1 MRIEDYLRL
10 VTGQI
15 RCKKACPCV
24 EKELEDHIMDQME
37 VYVKD
42 GMDEEE
48 ALDKAILEMG
58 DPVEVGVEFDRIHR
72 PQMSWGMVLAVG
84 ILGILS
90 VVLQYRLKVA
100 GNEMGLPHKQL
111 VFTVVGFLLMLGVY
125 YLDYS
130 ILGKY
135 GKQIGAVF
143 LGFMILTIPFR
154 VMVNDASTFIY
165 LGGFTI
171 SVPLAMYLYV
181 PVFGGILYAYR
192 KGGYGVLWKIALWAI
207 LPVLLV
213 FRVPSL
219 FHACFL
225 VLTLMVM
232 FTAAVRKGWYQVSEK
247 KVLSVLWT
255 GAVLMPVLVLLGG
268 NALTAYQQDR
278 LEVFLRGSSTM
289 DYISKSISEIF
300 KRSVL
305 FGESK
310 AGLAILNN
318 QIPGIYSEYVFVS
331 LVACFG
337 IVAGVLVVGVYFG
350 MIWKTLHISKE
361 QHNQLGAVVDYG
373 CSMVFAVQIIYNFL
387 QCLQVA
393 PASSVALPFLANS
406 GSGTLVFYILMGI
419 ILSVYRYKNIP
430 LNADAKKLPKVRV
443 TVE

>member
-1 MRIEDYLRL
+1 
-10 VTGQI
+10 
-15 RCKKACPCV
+15 
-24 EKELEDHIMDQME
+24 
-37 VYVKD
+37 
-42 GMDEEE
+42 
-48 ALDKAILEMG
+48 
-58 DPVEVGVEFDRIHR
+58 
-72 PQMSWGMVLAVG
+72 
-84 ILGILS
+84 
-90 VVLQYRLKVA
+90 
-100 GNEMGLPHKQL
+100 
-111 VFTVVGFLLMLGVY
+111 
-125 YLDYS
+125 
-130 ILGKY
+130 
-135 GKQIGAVF
+135 
-143 LGFMILTIPFR
+143 
-154 VMVNDASTFIY
+154 
-165 LGGFTI
+165 
-171 SVPLAMYLYV
+171 
-181 PVFGGILYAYR
+181 
-192 KGGYGVLWKIALWAI
+192 
-207 LPVLLV
+207 
-213 FRVPSL
+213 
-219 FHACFL
+219 
-225 VLTLMVM
+225 
-232 FTAAVRKGWYQVSEK
+232 
-247 KVLSVLWT
+247 
-255 GAVLMPVLVLLGG
+255 MPVLVLLGG

-361 QHNQLGAVVDYG
+361 QHNQLGTVIDYG